1 MGCEFTLLGGNSLH
15 NWNGIARILLWW
27 QNRAFSSY
35 SDGKMILKD
44 IQLGQAYLVSG
55 RDELILHS
63 GFKTTIVQLGPFLD
77 PPTLKVQYFF
87 WCNLQ
92 WKQKVFWKPLGVN
105 FKIGGVNV
113 QFFRFFIY
121 KKHFFRDVLTLHV
134 IFFRK
139 NEHLKW

>member
-1 MGCEFTLLGGNSLH
+1 MNLH
-15 NWNGIARILLWW
+15 YWEETPFKIGMESPVFYCDDRIEP
-27 QNRAFSSY
+27 FPPTVMV
-35 SDGKMILKD
+35 KVILKD

-92 WKQKVFWKPLGVN
+92 
-105 FKIGGVNV
+105 
-113 QFFRFFIY
+113 
-121 KKHFFRDVLTLHV
+121 
-134 IFFRK
+134 
-139 NEHLKW
+139 